1 MATSKVVDTR
11 ANQGPDVFT
20 LPPSTDFGPQFNST
34 IWLLTALSSAFLA
47 LRVYCK
53 FKRHRGLW
61 WDDYLLIGSWLAL
74 VADCAF
80 ISASITLGLGRPL
93 TQFNFANLG
102 DFLLFSNFAGS
113 FSILAALWSKTSFA
127 VTVLRISTG
136 WIRAFVWFII
146 ITVNACLG
154 VAIAITWAQCMP
166 IEKVWHPYLEGT
178 CWPKIV
184 QIRYN
189 IFTAVYSGAMDI
201 VLAILPWKII
211 WTLTMNR
218 KEKVGVMVA
227 MSMGIFAGITSI
239 VKITQ
244 LPSISNATF
253 TEATTQLVIL
263 AAAESAITI
272 VAASIPIL
280 RALVRDSGMRPPPDP
295 PSFYHPLESTT
306 SASVNGGGDAD
317 GMAHWSSMYAG
328 TPGERGTGRSH
339 VVISSA
345 GRSGHRRRSGSRRD
359 QSRSRSRSRSTTS
372 SSGWSKEVQLHHH
385 HPPHQH
391 QHHRTQS
398 PLGGRELSG
407 LSVLAFAGGDR
418 PSTAT
423 GSADRS
429 LSDPS
434 SSVPGNTI
442 NTDSKESSLPDM
454 VELPPSPPPGKIVTT
469 EEVVV
474 EYAKYMNSEYP
485 VGGRQ
490 GQR

>member
-11 ANQGPDVFT
+11 ANQRPGVFA
-20 LPPSTDFGPQFNST
+20 LPPSTDFGPQINFT

-61 WDDYLLIGSWLAL
+61 WDDYLLIGSWVSSTFPGSLILGAFEQLAL

-295 PSFYHPLESTT
+295 PSFYHPLES
-306 SASVNGGGDAD
+306 
-317 GMAHWSSMYAG
+317 
-328 TPGERGTGRSH
+328 
-339 VVISSA
+339 
-345 GRSGHRRRSGSRRD
+345 GSKRNH
-359 QSRSRSRSRSTTS
+359 SRSRSRSTAS
-372 SSGWSKEVQLHHH
+372 SSGWSKEVQFHHH

-391 QHHRTQS
+391 QRHRTQS
-398 PLGGRELSG
+398 SLGGGSLGWRWSGLSRFSG

-418 PSTAT
+418 PGTAM
-423 GSADRS
+423 GSADGS
-429 LSDPS
+429 LSAPS
-434 SSVPGNTI
+434 SSVPGNEI
-442 NTDSKESSLPDM
+442 NTDRKESSLPDL

-474 EYAKYMNSEYP
+474 EYARDTNSEYP

-490 GQR
+490 GQRRSSESRR